1 MVGFAAE
8 TNNLLQYAQEKMK
21 KKNFD
26 FIVAND
32 VSKDGAGFKA
42 DTNIV
47 TIIHKN
53 GKVNDYPILD
63 KSKVANIILDNV
75 KELLDIKS

>member
-1 MVGFAAE
+1 M
-8 TNNLLQYAQEKMK
+8 LKKRWK

>member
-1 MVGFAAE
+1 
-8 TNNLLQYAQEKMK
+8 MK

-32 VSKDGAGFKA
+32 VTEKGAGFKG

-47 TIIHKN
+47 TII
-53 GKVNDYPILD
+53 D
-63 KSKVANIILDNV
+63 KSGESNKYPMMSKESVAKIIMDSIS
-75 KELLDIKS
+75 DIIKNKS